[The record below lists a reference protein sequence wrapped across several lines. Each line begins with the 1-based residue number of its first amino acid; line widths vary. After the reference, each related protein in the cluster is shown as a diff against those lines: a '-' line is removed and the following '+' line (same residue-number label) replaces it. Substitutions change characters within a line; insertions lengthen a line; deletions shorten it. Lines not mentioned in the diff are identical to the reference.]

1 MQTFDVSVRMGA
13 DEDAPV
19 HEMAGVF
26 EEHAGALSAQDDDLK
41 SVGELALKAKRLE
54 KEIEDLE
61 ATLEERKRSH
71 RKMVEEAIPGRLAEL
86 GISEFKMADGSK
98 VTVKAFYNAS
108 INEANK
114 GAAFEW
120 LRENGFDDII
130 KNTVSV
136 RFGRN
141 EGGLSD
147 TLVASLRKQGYPVDQ
162 NQKIEPQTLKAWAKE
177 MVERGRPF
185 PADLFGLYVGQ
196 RASIKSA

>member
-1 MQTFDVSVRMGA
+1 MQNSDMSSL
-13 DEDAPV
+13 
-19 HEMAGVF
+19 F
-26 EEHAGALSAQDDDLK
+26 EEHASALTAQDDDLK
-41 SVGELALKAKRLE
+41 SVGEMALVAKKLE

-61 ATLEERKRSH
+61 TTLEERKKSH
-71 RKMVEEAIPGRLAEL
+71 RKMVEEAIPARLAEL
-86 GISEFKMADGSK
+86 GISEFKMSDGSK
-98 VTVKAFYNAS
+98 VTVKPFYNAS
-108 INEANK
+108 INEANR

-130 KNTVSV
+130 KNVVSV

-147 TLVASLRKQGYPVDQ
+147 TLVESLRKQGYPVDQ
-162 NQKIEPQTLKAWAKE
+162 SQKVEPQTLKAWAKE